1 MKSTLIFF
9 MTAVLLTA
17 QGWLSIADAKEG
29 LRLYPEDVAAYN
41 SLTAIPPHFD
51 VPVVH
56 EKFTLTPELIRPR
69 SHGPSWVRFADID
82 FNKGFKYLRT
92 RYSVDSHMG
101 RTFVEIRLGQPN
113 HEGLLIGDFRVENTG
128 GYEHFIERVIPLNA
142 PDGRHN
148 LYIVFEHGGDY
159 AYFELLKE
167 KPEAIEMAPSASD
180 YPEFVRPDLSLQD
193 KPQHFDVPMP
203 ISVELIDQAL
213 LQLSSGG
220 RAGFHRGR
228 LTENRDSRQAVAI
241 LATSVAG
248 GNDDIFVIEKLLEV
262 MRGQRNS
269 ILNGLGRVKYLMD
282 SALGYSI
289 AQLWQ
294 CSHFMEHL
302 SLEEQQGLR
311 LFMKGMLFENAFMM
325 ADFTPDGRVRG
336 AQRFQL
342 NGLEAWTGGNP
353 NYYERHSTCFVY
365 AASVVGFDETPGLL
379 ASYDHHEFL
388 AELQASPFPGIS
400 KTLHDHFN
408 HSFIRLIGRT
418 RYDARSPERKAEML
432 EAYLQSIQR
441 LDAEGK
447 PFYKGLTLDQIL
459 ESPGRL
465 QYANFKDRTFG
476 KRAMQGDFIG
486 RWGMYHEF
494 STADGGDEA
503 LGASLYLRDDLDYAL
518 YSPRQPVYYNLFLR
532 SNSHWMELDPEQ
544 REWIA
549 DRLSIAMSDLQAKAG
564 GYWSTNFR
572 GSSFK
577 KISDRRTYIFAEQI
591 LANMGHIRPRLFA
604 ENFERDPISIT
615 WNKTGN
621 WTRTTVDTWT
631 GRPQHR
637 LSDIAAD
644 TVMESPADESAF
656 LSSEAV
662 ISDFNLY
669 VQAMPLDATLH
680 ADARIGLVGRF
691 QDPGNTYAMVYH
703 PASEALQILRIKNG
717 EETLLAET
725 NYPLDSGQ
733 MVYLRGEFSGDTLNF
748 YVNSQKLV
756 SAQCDAFATGHIG
769 LHTQSFRSQF
779 DNLLVTTAHF
789 GDLGHQ
795 QKEPFLDR
803 LLNKQR

>member
-1 MKSTLIFF
+1 MKCSLIFSLAAF
-9 MTAVLLTA
+9 LISAQGSLIPALTA
-17 QGWLSIADAKEG
+17 DSQ
-29 LRLYPEDVAAYN
+29 RLYPADVAAYN
-41 SLTAIPPHFD
+41 ALTGIPDYFD

-56 EKFTLTPELIRPR
+56 EKFTLTPNLIRPR
-69 SHGPSWVRFADID
+69 SHGPSWVRFADVD
-82 FNKGFKYLRT
+82 FDKGFKYLRT

-101 RTFVEIRLGQPN
+101 RSFVEIRIGQPDN
-113 HEGLLIGDFRVENTG
+113 EGLLIGDFRVENTG
-128 GYEHFIERVIPLNA
+128 GYEHFIDRVVPLKA
-142 PDGRHN
+142 IEGQYN

-159 AYFELLKE
+159 AFFELLRE
-167 KPEAIEMAPSASD
+167 KPDGIEPAPAASD

-193 KPQHFDVPMP
+193 RPHHFEVPM
-203 ISVELIDQAL
+203 SVSEELVDQAL

-228 LTENRDSRQAVAI
+228 LSENRDSRQAVAI

-248 GNDDIFVIEKLLEV
+248 GNDDVFVIEKLLEV

-269 ILNGLGRVKYLMD
+269 ILNGIGRVKYLGD

-294 CSHFMEHL
+294 NSHFMEHL
-302 SLEEQQGLR
+302 SADEKEGLR

-379 ASYDHHEFL
+379 ASYDHREFL
-388 AELQASPFPGIS
+388 NKLLASPFPGIS
-400 KTLHDHFN
+400 QTLHDHFN
-408 HSFIRLIGRT
+408 ESFIRLIGRT
-418 RYDARSPERKAEML
+418 RYDARSPERKGEML

-459 ESPGRL
+459 ESPGQL

-532 SNSHWMELDPEQ
+532 SNSHWMALDPEQ

-577 KISDRRTYIFAEQI
+577 KISDRRTYIFAEQL

-604 ENFERDPISIT
+604 ENFERDSISIS
-615 WNKTGN
+615 WNKTGE

-644 TVMESPADESAF
+644 TVMESPADGSAF
-656 LSSEAV
+656 LSSEY
-662 ISDFNLY
+662 ILSNFNIY
-669 VQAMPLDATLH
+669 VQAMPLDKKEH
-680 ADARIGLVGRF
+680 SDARIGLIGRF
-691 QDPGNTYAMVYH
+691 QDPENTYAMVYQ
-703 PASEALQILRIKNG
+703 PTSRTLQILRIEDG
-717 EETLLAET
+717 EENILAET
-725 NYPLDSGQ
+725 EYALKAGE
-733 MVYLRGEFSGDTLNF
+733 MVYLRGEFSGKSLNF

-756 SAQCDAFATGHIG
+756 STECDAFAEGKLG
-769 LHTQSFRSQF
+769 LHTDSFRGQF
-779 DNLLVTTAHF
+779 DNLLVTAADF

-795 QKEPFLDR
+795 QKEFFLER